1 MLSNTD
7 FGGLVK
13 AYRKQRGWT
22 QEELADRWGHT
33 RSYISQ
39 IEGSKRKVDST
50 DQLVRL
56 ADILDIP
63 QEKLDSIGRDI
74 PERRRGK
81 REDQGDNSTLLQ
93 MLLAPGR
100 DMVRLAYLTWQADQ
114 HPAFEESLR
123 SMIYNLEQTMTAY
136 QGAFRKPAE
145 QLLAYAHQM
154 QGKIALD
161 RLNLPAASGHFSAM
175 IELGQELNDADII
188 TVGMSLQ
195 GIALKKRGRYEQ
207 AIHCFEAAKPYA
219 DVASPGVAGMHA
231 MLMARGFY
239 DFGKKLEF
247 EQSINA
253 ALEIATN
260 LKDTITSLANE
271 FSLDDVLCEQASG
284 LTELGEPEK
293 ALEIYQEADRLRPN
307 RLLRERG
314 SFVITRAQAYLQALE
329 LDPGIE
335 LALQGIQLASEYQ
348 SRRHIGW
355 LEKSYQR
362 ALQSP
367 VKADKKLTVLRDG
380 LVEVRRKQ
388 VEW

>member
-1 MLSNTD
+1 MALNQNE
-7 FGGLVK
+7 FGRLIK
-13 AYRKQRGWT
+13 AYRQQRNWT
-22 QEELADRWGHT
+22 QAELADRWGHT
-33 RSYISQ
+33 KGYISQ
-39 IEGSKRKVDST
+39 IELGRRKVDSP

-63 QEKLDSIGRDI
+63 QEKLDAIGRGI
-74 PERRRGK
+74 PERKKAALPLG
-81 REDQGDNSTLLQ
+81 ENSAIVQ

-123 SMIYNLEQTMTAY
+123 SLIYNLEQAMAAY
-136 QGAFRKPAE
+136 QGEFRKPAQ

-175 IELGQELNDADII
+175 IELGHELNDADII

-207 AIHCFEAAKPYA
+207 AIRCFEAARPYA
-219 DVASPGVAGMHA
+219 DVASPGVQGMHA
-231 MLMARGFY
+231 MLMARAFY
-239 DFGKKLEF
+239 DSGKRPEF
-247 EQSINA
+247 ERAIA
-253 ALEIATN
+253 TALEIASA
-260 LKDTITSLANE
+260 LQGTITSLANE

-284 LTELGEPEK
+284 LTELGEPER
-293 ALEIYQEADRLRPN
+293 ALAIYREADRLRPN

-314 SFVITRAQAYLQALE
+314 SFLITCAQAYLQAEFDLGVE
-329 LDPGIE
+329 Q
-335 LALQGIQLASEYQ
+335 ALQGIALASEYR

-355 LEKSYQR
+355 IEKSYQR
-362 ALQSP
+362 AMQSP
-367 VKADKKLTVLRDG
+367 AKSNKKLIVLRDA
-380 LVEVRRKQ
+380 LADVREKQ
-388 VEW
+388 EEW